1 MHVDITGRQIE
12 ITPALREFAE
22 EKLVKL
28 ERLLDGPLEVHVVL
42 AIEKHRHVAEI
53 QVKSRNAFL
62 SGSHE
67 TGDLYVSIA
76 EVVEKLER
84 QALKHKEKMHDHKPR
99 KGPRVPEVAAA
110 IEAEASPETP
120 AGQPIPV
127 KSPRIVRSRRYRVKP
142 LSPEDAALDLD
153 ANHEDLLV
161 FRNAE
166 TEEVNVIYRQ
176 KDGNF
181 GLVEPET

>member
-12 ITPALREFAE
+12 VTPALREFAE

-53 QVKSRNAFL
+53 QVKARNAFF

-76 EVVEKLER
+76 EVADKLER
-84 QALKHKEKMHDHKPR
+84 QALKHKEKMHAHKQR
-99 KGPRVPEVAAA
+99 KGPRMPEVAAA
-110 IEAEASPETP
+110 IEANANPETP
-120 AGQPIPV
+120 VAPEPAAI
-127 KSPRIVRSRRYRVKP
+127 SPRIVRSSPYRAKP
-142 LSPEDAALDLD
+142 LSPEDAALELD
-153 ANHEDLLV
+153 AGREDLLV

-181 GLVEPET
+181 GLVEPEG